1 MKGSYRPKEIAKRKV
16 ADKLEIIWNLKPAYP
31 HLRDM
36 TTDDLVEL
44 TDTLDY
50 YESVNFRGVK
60 ENKKPGYARQIIKAI
75 KSLKNE
81 KLEVSE

>member
-50 YESVNFRGVK
+50 YESV
-60 ENKKPGYARQIIKAI
+60 
-75 KSLKNE
+75 
-81 KLEVSE
+81 